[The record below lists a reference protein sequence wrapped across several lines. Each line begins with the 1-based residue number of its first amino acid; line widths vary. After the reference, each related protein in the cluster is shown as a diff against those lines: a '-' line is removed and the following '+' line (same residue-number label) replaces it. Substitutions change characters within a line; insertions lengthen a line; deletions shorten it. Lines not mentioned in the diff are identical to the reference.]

1 MDNWNNDMDNQ
12 NMNNMGNMGG
22 MGGDFNNRFN
32 YGADTQNNGETPGFV
47 KYLILSILETL
58 CCCQIAGIIGIV
70 FTVLFNSAYKSGNIA
85 DFESKQ
91 KIAKVVLL
99 IGLGI
104 GIVANLI
111 VGLLYGASIMGVI
124 MGA

>member
-1 MDNWNNDMDNQ
+1 MDNQ
-12 NMNNMGNMGG
+12 NMNNMGDMGRN
-22 MGGDFNNRFN
+22 FNNQFN

-58 CCCQIAGIIGIV
+58 CCSWIPGVIGII

-85 DFESKQ
+85 DYKSKK
-91 KIAKVVLL
+91 KIAKVALW
-99 IGLGI
+99 IGLALGL
-104 GIVANLI
+104 VVNL
-111 VGLLYGASIMGVI
+111 LLGFAYGASIVAAI

>member
-12 NMNNMGNMGG
+12 NMNNMGDMGRN
-22 MGGDFNNRFN
+22 FNNQFN

-58 CCCQIAGIIGIV
+58 CCSWIPGVIGII

-85 DFESKQ
+85 DYKSKK
-91 KIAKVVLL
+91 KIAKVALW
-99 IGLGI
+99 IGLALGL
-104 GIVANLI
+104 VVNL
-111 VGLLYGASIMGVI
+111 LLGFAYGASIVAAI